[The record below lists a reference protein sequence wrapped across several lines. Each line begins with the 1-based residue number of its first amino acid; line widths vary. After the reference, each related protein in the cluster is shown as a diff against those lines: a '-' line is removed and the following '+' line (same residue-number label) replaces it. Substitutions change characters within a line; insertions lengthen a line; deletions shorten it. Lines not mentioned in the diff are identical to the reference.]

1 MPGRASRW
9 LAVAALW
16 SGIGCAAAAAA
27 EPQRI
32 VSLAPSTTEILYELG
47 IGERLVGTCAQCD
60 HPPQARSVPRVGSYV
75 TPSVEAVLA
84 VRPDLVIAVP
94 SPANRDAVRAVE
106 RLGVRVL
113 VVRDRVLADLW
124 DGVRAIAAATGRER
138 EGAALDARI
147 RAGLDAVR
155 ACVAGRPRPR
165 VLMVVGHRPLIV
177 VGGRTLQHE
186 LLEIAG
192 GINVA
197 ADVGAA
203 FPQLSLEVV
212 AARAPDVI
220 VDAAMGSEQGA
231 RSTFA
236 SLPSVP
242 AVRDGRVVAA
252 DADELLRT
260 GPRVGEAARRLANLI
275 HAGGVRCP

>member
-1 MPGRASRW
+1 VVLGT
-9 LAVAALW
+9 ALGLP
-16 SGIGCAAAAAA
+16 SARAA
-27 EPQRI
+27 EPLRI

-47 IGERLVGTCAQCD
+47 LGEQLVGTCAQCD
-60 HPPQARSVPRVGSYV
+60 YPPAARHVPRVGSYV

-124 DGVRAIAAATGRER
+124 EGVRALASATGRDR
-138 EGAALDARI
+138 EGAALEARI
-147 RAGLDAVR
+147 RSALEAVR

-165 VLMVVGHRPLIV
+165 VLMVVGRRPLIV
-177 VGGRTLQHE
+177 VGGKTLQHE

-192 GINVA
+192 GTNVA

-220 VDAAMGSEQGA
+220 IDAAMGSEQGS
-231 RSTFA
+231 RTTFA
-236 SLPSVP
+236 SLPNVP
-242 AVRDGRVVAA
+242 AVRDGRVVAV
-252 DADELLRT
+252 DGDELLRT
-260 GPRVGEAARRLANLI
+260 GPRVAAAAHRLADVI
-275 HAGGVRCP
+275 HPDAVTCR